1 MAPAAQT
8 IWKFTTSELEK
19 RICISWEYHGNIM
32 EILWEIWEN
41 VGSCGKPNAIDLLLL
56 WGIAFTT
63 AFW

>member
-32 EILWEIWEN
+32 EILWDIWEN

-56 WGIAFTT
+56 
-63 AFW
+63 